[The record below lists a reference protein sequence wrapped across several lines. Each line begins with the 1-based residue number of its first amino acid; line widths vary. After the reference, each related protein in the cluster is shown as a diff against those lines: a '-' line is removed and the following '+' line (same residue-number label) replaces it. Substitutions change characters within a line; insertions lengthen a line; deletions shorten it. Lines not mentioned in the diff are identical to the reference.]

1 MNVLKVLLVMVTPT
15 ASRRNVQMMVTVQKN
30 LFVRKIFVSTTKINV
45 ITSRVALELLRVSKE
60 TRVLVS
66 VRQDSVAYEKFSYQ
80 GFI

>member
-45 ITSRVALELLRVSKE
+45 ITTRVASELLRVSKE

>member
-1 MNVLKVLLVMVTPT
+1 
-15 ASRRNVQMMVTVQKN
+15 MMVTVQKN

-60 TRVLVS
+60 TRVFVS

>member
-1 MNVLKVLLVMVTPT
+1 MNVHKVLLVMVTPT

>member
-15 ASRRNVQMMVTVQKN
+15 ASRRNVQLMVTVQKN

-45 ITSRVALELLRVSKE
+45 ITTRVALELLRVSEE

>member
-15 ASRRNVQMMVTVQKN
+15 ASRRNVQLMVTVQKN

-45 ITSRVALELLRVSKE
+45 ITSRVALELLHVSKE

-66 VRQDSVAYEKFSYQ
+66 VRQDSIAYEKCSYQ

>member
-45 ITSRVALELLRVSKE
+45 ITSRVAMELLRVSKE

>member
-15 ASRRNVQMMVTVQKN
+15 ASRRNVHLMVTVQKN

>member
-15 ASRRNVQMMVTVQKN
+15 ASRRNVQLMVTVQKN

-66 VRQDSVAYEKFSYQ
+66 VRQDSVAYEKCSYQ